1 MPFLPDSF
9 VHKMSKQLGDQAQ
22 AFLDCYQQQRTYGLR
37 INTLKVDAA
46 VEINLLLNELQPLK
60 PVPWCPNGYYYDE
73 EARPGLHPYHD
84 AGVYYIQ
91 EPSAMSVVEL
101 LNPQPGELILDLAA
115 APGGK
120 SSHIAEKLQGKG
132 VLVTNEIYPARAK
145 ALSQNIERM
154 GIKNAIV
161 TNCSPDQLVERF
173 PFCFDRVLLDA
184 PCSGEGMFRKNPRTA
199 EEWSPEL
206 VSFCAARQRDIL
218 LAAVTL
224 LKPGGIL
231 VYSTCTFSREEN
243 EHNMEWLLQQFPEMC
258 MIQTERIWPHLQ
270 HGEGH
275 YIAVLQKSKTNQG
288 QLKPSEI
295 PAVQKNKA
303 QTAKQRHIHSLQQQA
318 KHLFDRFAK
327 EAEIQIKLPMGEL
340 LLFGEQLYW
349 LPHHP
354 DLPLR
359 STSLSGLKIIRPGL
373 HLGAIRKKRFEPAHA
388 LAMACHA
395 TEAPF
400 LNYEAGNLNILSY
413 LRGEERI
420 HSSDRTGWRIVAI
433 GDYPLGWG
441 KVSDGRLKNHYPKG
455 LRRS

>member
-101 LNPQPGELILDLAA
+101 LDPQPGELILDLAA

-120 SSHIAEKLQGKG
+120 SSHIAEKLQGKE

-184 PCSGEGMFRKNPRTA
+184 PRSGEGMFRKNPRTA

-243 EHNMEWLLQQFPEMC
+243 EHNMEWLLQQFPEMSL
-258 MIQTERIWPHLQ
+258 IQTERIWPHLQ

-275 YIAVLQKSKTNQG
+275 YVAVLQKSNTNQG
-288 QLKPSEI
+288 QLKLSEI

-303 QTAKQRHIHSLQQQA
+303 QTAKQRHIHSLQ
-318 KHLFDRFAK
+318 
-327 EAEIQIKLPMGEL
+327 
-340 LLFGEQLYW
+340 
-349 LPHHP
+349 
-354 DLPLR
+354 
-359 STSLSGLKIIRPGL
+359 
-373 HLGAIRKKRFEPAHA
+373 
-388 LAMACHA
+388 
-395 TEAPF
+395 
-400 LNYEAGNLNILSY
+400 
-413 LRGEERI
+413 
-420 HSSDRTGWRIVAI
+420 
-433 GDYPLGWG
+433 
-441 KVSDGRLKNHYPKG
+441 
-455 LRRS
+455 